1 MMIDGAAAV
10 FLLLTLPTSL
20 LAALAVGCRAVAVAR
35 CCSDEPAQALWLIA
49 LNLLEPPLNTLVIPL
64 LCGVGRGS
72 GALVPLWSTLPMA
85 VLLIPALGLRFRDT
99 ACRQVAW
106 ALLGLG
112 GLRWLITLAIY
123 QTAGDPA
130 LIGLGM
136 FALWG
141 SVIWGGAILGRLG
154 GHRVPVRQ
162 AAHPARWACRQRLRR
177 A

>member
-1 MMIDGAAAV
+1 MMLDGAAAV

-20 LAALAVGCRAVAVAR
+20 LAALAVGCRAAAIAR
-35 CCSDEPAQALWLIA
+35 RCADEPAWALWLIA
-49 LNLLEPPLNTLVIPL
+49 LNLLEPPLNTLLIPL
-64 LCGVGRGS
+64 LSSAGRAP
-72 GALVPLWSTLPMA
+72 GAPAQLWTTLPMA
-85 VLLIPALGLRFRDT
+85 VLLAPALGLRFRDA

-123 QTAGDPA
+123 QTAGDLA

-141 SVIWGGAILGRLG
+141 SVIWGGAVLGRLG
-154 GHRVPVRQ
+154 GRRLPHAQ
-162 AAHPARWACRQRLRR
+162 ASRR
-177 A
+177 AGWVRGTRPGRA